1 MRTKERLFANLDLPL
16 LLAVLAIMFLG
27 IITVYSVTFN
37 PTEPSIFTFGEKY
50 GKQMLWVGI
59 SLFVGLLLLLI
70 DADIY
75 RKFAEFIYGGG
86 IILLII
92 VLFMPPVHGAH
103 AWLGIGG
110 LGIQPAEFAKIS
122 TALLLAK
129 TIDQMNLKL
138 QNNRTVLT
146 LLIILILPGALVA
159 LQPDAGTLLVFSSFL
174 FVLYREGISFDS
186 LILNIVNRFRVVRFN
201 TTWLGTHFI
210 PFLIFILIISTI
222 SLYLSASTVGFLGA
236 SISGIVVL
244 SIIITFLG
252 FIILLLILILGYPR
266 YRKNN
271 LIILI
276 SAFTFVLILIQSISF
291 IFNHLA
297 KPHQKNRIELVLG
310 LKDDPNGTDYNRNRA
325 MAAVG
330 SGGFYGKG
338 FLQASVSS
346 VRANHVP
353 ESETDF
359 IFCPFSE
366 EWGFIGSLV
375 LITLYLFIILRI
387 FTIAERQRSTFFRIY
402 AYGVGMIF
410 FYHVAINIGM
420 NIGLAPVIG
429 IPLPFMSYGGSS
441 ILAFT
446 AMVFILLKLDSQRK
460 DVLR

>member
-446 AMVFILLKLDSQRK
+446 SMVFILLKLDSQRK